1 MSEQV
6 HILGG
11 IFRDFIFYGKVHAS
25 SILEIP
31 GGTGYNVYKGL
42 IELGIDV
49 GFSGSVGLDWPFE
62 PIGKKVNA
70 KTGIFVSRE
79 SHNKVETIAVYR
91 GANLLT
97 AFEGGFGSHVLFAS
111 LECGGETFKEYAS
124 YAKQKGGLVIL
135 DPSPV
140 FEWRREYIELCDV
153 ILPNKAEYETIFDR
167 PGNIPR
173 NIEIF
178 EKMGEE
184 GGIYIR
190 NGTSYH
196 FQLHKK
202 GRFPLGCGDAFDV
215 AVLYGILKHHS
226 PKEILKKAVYAG
238 SSASLIKGSSTA
250 VVKAAEKIA

>member
-1 MSEQV
+1 V
-6 HILGG
+6 
-11 IFRDFIFYGKVHAS
+11 A
-25 SILEIP
+25 
-31 GGTGYNVYKGL
+31 
-42 IELGIDV
+42 
-49 GFSGSVGLDWPFE
+49 
-62 PIGKKVNA
+62 
-70 KTGIFVSRE
+70 RE
-79 SHNKVETIAVYR
+79 SHGKVETIAVYR

-97 AFEGGFGSHVLFAS
+97 DFEGGFESNILFAS

-124 YAKQKGGLVIL
+124 YVKQKGGLVIL

-153 ILPNKAEYETIFDR
+153 ILPNKIEYEIIFDKS
-167 PGNIPR
+167 GNIPR

-190 NGTSYH
+190 NGTSNH

-215 AVLYGILKHHS
+215 AVIYGILKHYS
-226 PKEILKKAVYAG
+226 PKDILKKAVYAG
-238 SSASLIKGSSTA
+238 YSASLIRGGSTA
-250 VVKAAEKIA
+250 VVKAVKKIA